1 VTIPR
6 KIKRNIAIEQIG
18 CDIKRGSLFCMGTT
32 PMLNPIFSFF
42 KLLIRNLNV
51 NEDQI
56 WRCLSLT
63 TPLYA
68 SITIYIFSLIFMF
81 YPNIIRFELPDF
93 NFIFQFGLFI
103 GFLLLIY
110 YIFVFFPAIFVQLKL
125 HRYHRINFFTV
136 ILSALFLTYVIP
148 TLLMLIFAPLEQ
160 FEFFVIEFFYVLGP
174 FSLTYAVIY
183 WILLLRADLKQHL
196 KNGT

>member
-1 VTIPR
+1 
-6 KIKRNIAIEQIG
+6 
-18 CDIKRGSLFCMGTT
+18 
-32 PMLNPIFSFF
+32 
-42 KLLIRNLNV
+42 
-51 NEDQI
+51 
-56 WRCLSLT
+56 
-63 TPLYA
+63 
-68 SITIYIFSLIFMF
+68 MF

-160 FEFFVIEFFYVLGP
+160 FELFVIEFFYVLGP

>member
-1 VTIPR
+1 
-6 KIKRNIAIEQIG
+6 
-18 CDIKRGSLFCMGTT
+18 
-32 PMLNPIFSFF
+32 
-42 KLLIRNLNV
+42 
-51 NEDQI
+51 
-56 WRCLSLT
+56 
-63 TPLYA
+63 
-68 SITIYIFSLIFMF
+68 MF

-93 NFIFQFGLFI
+93 NFVFQFGLFI

-125 HRYHRINFFTV
+125 HRYHRINFFTI

-148 TLLMLIFAPLEQ
+148 TLLMLIFSPLEQ

-183 WILLLRADLKQHL
+183 WILLLRADIKQHL
-196 KNGT
+196 KNGM